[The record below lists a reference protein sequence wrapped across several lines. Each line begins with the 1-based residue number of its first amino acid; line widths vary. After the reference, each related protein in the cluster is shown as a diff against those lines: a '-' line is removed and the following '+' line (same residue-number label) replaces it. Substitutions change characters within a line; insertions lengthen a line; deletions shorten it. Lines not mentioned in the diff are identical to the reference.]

1 MQYSLTELFKTE
13 KVVLAPEV
21 YDCAS
26 AKTVEMCGYKASVLS
41 GAELS
46 ASMLGIPDLGI
57 MNVEELYYATSRI
70 CNAHKLPMVVDAE
83 DGYGPAINAYN
94 TCKRL
99 AKCGAG
105 GVIIVDSVETRI
117 GSNPPCLPL
126 DEAIGKYKACA
137 EALKGTDCILVART
151 DATDFD
157 DALNR
162 SIKYREAGADMTLVF
177 MINYLDHDK
186 RFDACKEIAKHDK
199 GWKWYPDLGCHD
211 GKSDVTLA
219 EIAEYGFNFVG
230 VHYLLGSAMYGMID
244 CGRHTFERQDNTY
257 FEPMNIWGPLRD
269 VENIEFLYNL
279 ERSWN
284 DDPDLIKRW
293 PYSFLERYKNKE

>member
-1 MQYSLTELFKTE
+1 MSMLYSLPELFKTE
-13 KVVLAPEV
+13 KVVMAPEI

-26 AKTVEMCGYKASVLS
+26 AKTVEMCGYKATVLS

-57 MNVEELYYATSRI
+57 MNVEELIYATSRI
-70 CNAHKLPMVVDAE
+70 CNCHKLPMVVDAE

-99 AKCGAG
+99 ANVGAG
-105 GVIIVDSVETRI
+105 GVIIVDSAETRI
-117 GSNPPCLPL
+117 GSNPPCLPI
-126 DEAIGKYKACA
+126 DEAVGKYKACA

-177 MINYLDHDK
+177 MINYLDHKD
-186 RFDACKEIAKHDK
+186 RFDACKEIAKVDK

-230 VHYLLGSAMYGMID
+230 VHYLLGSAMYGMLE
-244 CGRHTFERQDNTY
+244 CGKHTFERQDNTY
-257 FEPMNIWGPLRD
+257 FEPMHIWGPLQDR
-269 VENIEFLYNL
+269 ENITEMYEL
-279 ERSWN
+279 ERKWN
-284 DDPDLIKRW
+284 KDPDLINRW
-293 PYSFLERYKNKE
+293 PYMCLSRKK

>member
-1 MQYSLTELFKTE
+1 MSMKYSLAELFKTE

-57 MNVEELYYATSRI
+57 MNFEELYYATSRI
-70 CNAHKLPMVVDAE
+70 CNAHKLPMVVDCE

-94 TCKRL
+94 TCKRM
-99 AKCGAG
+99 AHAGAG
-105 GVIIVDSVETRI
+105 GVIIVDSAETRI

-126 DEAIGKYKACA
+126 DVAIGKYKACA

-162 SIKYREAGADMTLVF
+162 AIKYREAGADMTLVF
-177 MINYLDHDK
+177 MINYLDHSD
-186 RFDACKEIAKHDK
+186 RFAACKEIAKKDK
-199 GWKWYPDLGCHD
+199 GWKWYPDLGCHN

-230 VHYLLGSAMYGMID
+230 VHYLLGSAMYGMLEV
-244 CGRHTFERQDNTY
+244 GKQTFIRRDNTY
-257 FEPMNIWGPLRD
+257 FEQFDQYGPLND
-269 VENIEFLYNL
+269 ADNMKEFHDLEKIWENDSSFEN
-279 ERSWN
+279 
-284 DDPDLIKRW
+284 RW
-293 PYSFLERYKNKE
+293 PYSKLKNK

>member
-1 MQYSLTELFKTE
+1 MSMKYSLSELFKTE
-13 KVVLAPEV
+13 KVVLAPEI

-57 MNVEELYYATSRI
+57 MNFEELYYATSRI
-70 CNAHKLPMVVDAE
+70 CNIHKLPMVVDAE

-99 AKCGAG
+99 AKIGSG
-105 GVIIVDSVETRI
+105 GVIIVDSKETRI
-117 GSNPPCLPL
+117 GSNPPCLPI
-126 DEAIGKYKACA
+126 DEAVGKYKACA

-162 SIKYREAGADMTLVF
+162 SVKYREAGADMTLVF
-177 MINYLDHDK
+177 MINYLDHKD
-186 RFDACKEIAKHDK
+186 RFSACKEIAKVDK
-199 GWKWYPDLGCHD
+199 GWKWYPDLGCHN
-211 GKSDVTLA
+211 GKSDVTLE
-219 EIAEYGFNFVG
+219 EISEYGFNFVG
-230 VHYLLGSAMYGMID
+230 VHYLLGSAMFGMIE
-244 CGRHTFERQDNTY
+244 CGKQTFARQDNTY
-257 FEPMNIWGPLRD
+257 FENLKKWGPLD
-269 VENIEFLYNL
+269 DKENIRYFYDL
-279 ERSWN
+279 ENTWN
-284 DDPDLIKRW
+284 DDPELIKRW
-293 PYSFLERYKNKE
+293 PYGFLKGER